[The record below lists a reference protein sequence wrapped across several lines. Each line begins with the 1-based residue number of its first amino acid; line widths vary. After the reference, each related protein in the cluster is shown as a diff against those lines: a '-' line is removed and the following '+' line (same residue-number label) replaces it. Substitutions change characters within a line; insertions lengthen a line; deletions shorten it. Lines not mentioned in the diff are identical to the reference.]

1 MLCVIKA
8 GLLLAY
14 TSLILEPRLKVL
26 ISSFQKLS
34 YLQVA
39 IFTSMHNIGYFSNF
53 FYCAFGR
60 PYAQVVTP
68 DKNVTISAMVDA
80 GQPWRTTIG
89 DNLVYT
95 GRTVN
100 DLFLSKLPAG
110 RANCHSTC
118 IFCVFRL
125 FLSLCQTASQPY
137 KLSHTNALRV
147 NQFY

>member
-1 MLCVIKA
+1 
-8 GLLLAY
+8 
-14 TSLILEPRLKVL
+14 
-26 ISSFQKLS
+26 
-34 YLQVA
+34 
-39 IFTSMHNIGYFSNF
+39 MHNIGYFSNF

-100 DLFLSKLPAG
+100 DLFLSKLTAG
-110 RANCHSTC
+110 GANGVSIIQKRCPF
-118 IFCVFRL
+118 IL
-125 FLSLCQTASQPY
+125 A
-137 KLSHTNALRV
+137 
-147 NQFY
+147 